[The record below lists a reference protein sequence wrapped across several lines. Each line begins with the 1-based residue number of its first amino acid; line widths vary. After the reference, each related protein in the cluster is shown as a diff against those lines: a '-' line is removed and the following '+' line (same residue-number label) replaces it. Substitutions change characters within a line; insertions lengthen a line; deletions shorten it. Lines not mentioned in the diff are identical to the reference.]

1 MNCNE
6 LRASRTRRASFG
18 GAAPVD
24 ALLTPGAS
32 VKAARTL
39 ERMLTERASKDAPVA
54 REAARVA

>member
-1 MNCNE
+1 
-6 LRASRTRRASFG
+6 
-18 GAAPVD
+18 VD